1 MTKDR
6 SGVSEAI
13 QVGFLGC
20 GVVGG
25 AAARIIAEHAPSL
38 EERCG
43 ARIEIKRIA
52 VRSLTKD
59 RVVTFPGDTFTTD
72 PTEVVEDPD
81 VHIVVEAMGGIEPA
95 LDLILAAIKN
105 GKHVVT
111 ANKELMSTMGRDVLE
126 ASETAGVDVL
136 FEAAVGGGIPII
148 RPIKE
153 SLAGDRIRRVMGIV
167 NGTTN
172 YILTRMSERG
182 EGFAEA
188 LSEAE
193 ALGYTELDPS
203 SDIEGFDAAQKTAIL
218 SSIAFNAQVVAGD
231 VHREGIARVSAQD
244 ISAAHDLGYEIKL
257 LSVSEVTD
265 GAIAA
270 RVHPA
275 MIPRTHPLANVRD
288 VFNAIFVE
296 GEESGEL
303 MFFGRGAGGGPTGSA
318 VVGDVAEVARHI
330 VSGGT
335 SIGWTHRQRARIM
348 PLDSVLVRYY
358 MVLSVRDEPGVLSAV
373 AGVFA
378 DHGVSIAS
386 VRQEGS
392 GIEAT
397 LALITHAGTEGEH
410 RKTFQDLEAMD
421 VVKGIDSRFRVLG
434 TKEL

>member
-1 MTKDR
+1 
-6 SGVSEAI
+6 VSEAV

-25 AAARIIAEHAPSL
+25 AAARIIAEHARAL

-59 RVVTFPGDTFTTD
+59 RVVTLPGSAFTTD
-72 PTEVVEDPD
+72 PIEVVEDPD

-95 LDLILAAIKN
+95 LDLILAAIKS

-126 ASETAGVDVL
+126 AAETAGVDVL

-188 LSEAE
+188 LGEAE
-193 ALGYTELDPS
+193 SLGYTELDSS

-231 VHREGIARVSAQD
+231 VHREGIARVSARD

-257 LSVSEVTD
+257 LSVAEVTD

-318 VVGDVAEVARHI
+318 IVGDVAEVARHI

-348 PLDSVLVRYY
+348 PLDNVLVRYY
-358 MVLSVRDEPGVLSAV
+358 VVLSVRDEPGVLSAV

-392 GIEAT
+392 EVEAT

-421 VVKGIDSRFRVLG
+421 VVKKIDSRIRVLG

>member
-1 MTKDR
+1 M
-6 SGVSEAI
+6 SEAI

-59 RVVTFPGDTFTTD
+59 RVVTLPGDTFTTD
-72 PTEVVEDPD
+72 PTEVVGDPD
-81 VHIVVEAMGGIEPA
+81 VQIVVEAMGGIEPA

-126 ASETAGVDVL
+126 AAETAGVDVL

-188 LSEAE
+188 LGEAE

-231 VHREGIARVSAQD
+231 VHREGIARVSARD

-257 LSVSEVTD
+257 LSVAEVTD

-318 VVGDVAEVARHI
+318 IVGDVAEVARHI

-348 PLDSVLVRYY
+348 PLDNVLVRYY
-358 MVLSVRDEPGVLSAV
+358 VVLSVRDEPGVLSAV

-392 GIEAT
+392 EVEAT

-421 VVKGIDSRFRVLG
+421 VVKKIDSRIRVLG